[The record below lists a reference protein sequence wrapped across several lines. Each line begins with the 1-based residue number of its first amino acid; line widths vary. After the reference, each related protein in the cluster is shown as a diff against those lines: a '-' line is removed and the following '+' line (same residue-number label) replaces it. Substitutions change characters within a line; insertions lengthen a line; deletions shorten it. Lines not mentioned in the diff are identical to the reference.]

1 MKKLN
6 LRSGLMATT
15 TIAGALATTM
25 GVTAVVSTV
34 ATLAPSAAE
43 AQDYTSGALSGTVT
57 NASGKPIAGATVT
70 IVSKAQ
76 GVTTNV
82 TSDSQGRFHVTSM
95 AAGDYDITANAS
107 GYQAYKGT
115 ASISVSQEVRY
126 TVAMSAVGE
135 TQTVVVKGHRNRQ
148 DFNGTTTG
156 LNVDLTTLTAQAPIA
171 RSITAVTLL
180 APGAVQGVPGFGD
193 VSSLGG
199 SSVAENAYYING
211 LNITNPDTY
220 VGSAKVPFD
229 FYKTVEVKTAGYAA
243 EFGRATGGVIN
254 ATTKSGTND
263 FMFAVH
269 GNFAP
274 SAMANT
280 SPSTISTNGL
290 LTKNSDNSVSVES
303 GGALIKDKLFLYG
316 LVQLNDNKDTL
327 GNTTGGVYQVGK
339 DKAPFYGFKGDWYVV
354 PGQHLEFTYFTTKDT
369 TDITDSKL
377 KNGVV
382 GAKIQGGT
390 EKIKNGGDNWV
401 GKYTGKIN
409 DWFTLSAEYGIN
421 KDSND
426 ATPGNPT
433 AYFAQDL
440 RTATTKG
447 VTTTVS
453 ADQPFSSISTDDTER
468 KFYRVDGDIFAN
480 AMGRHHIRFG
490 LDHEDLSEGKITQ
503 LVGGVPLLYSYRDA
517 GVRVTYEHLG
527 GHVSGKDSAIYLQ
540 DSWDITPT
548 LNLQLGVRD
557 DEFQQSNLS
566 NQQYLNFKGNWAPR
580 IGFKWD
586 VLGDRSFNVFGN
598 YGVYY
603 IPPAMNLGFRGHDDY
618 FREYFAYPAGTSANG
633 PTASDPNAL
642 PQFQYDPTTG
652 VPTQALGAP
661 LTSLAGSG
669 YASACPTDISAAP
682 GSPKNGAN
690 TCLIFGGNVQDPAAA
705 KVAVGTKATY
715 ENEVVLG
722 ADWRINDLWSLTVTG
737 TYRELK
743 RVSEDTDFTPYLYD
757 YYHCDTVSSAQCDFY
772 SNNSAYY
779 IWNPGKSSQTIV
791 DWYGATVGQKNTI
804 TLTGLKFPTP
814 KRTYSAVSFDFK
826 RAFDGKWGLNG
837 SLTLSKS
844 YGNYE
849 GTVKSDA
856 GNGAQEDAGST
867 QDFDY
872 LGLTDYSTGLLPN
885 HHGIQFKTW
894 GEYAITPDFLI
905 GANVLVLSPMHGSCE
920 GYHPPSDPNA
930 AGYGAS
936 SFYCSGQPA
945 PRGTGWKSDWEKN
958 VDLSLRYT
966 MPQAMS
972 AGGKLILRADIFNL
986 FDSHAVLQKY
996 AQHETSGY
1004 NKKPALSY
1012 QLDGEYLQPTEY
1024 QAPRYV
1030 RVGFDLSY

>member
-1 MKKLN
+1 MKKFN

-25 GVTAVVSTV
+25 GVTAVMSTV
-34 ATLAPSAAE
+34 AVMAPTAAM

-57 NASGKPIAGATVT
+57 DASGKPIAGATVT

-82 TSDSQGRFHVTSM
+82 TSDSKGLFHVASM
-95 AAGDYDITANAS
+95 AAGDYDVTANAN

-115 ASISVSQEVRY
+115 ATIGVSQEVRY

-156 LNVDLTTLTAQAPIA
+156 INVDLTTLTAEVPVA
-171 RSITAVTLL
+171 RSITAVTML
-180 APGAVQGVPGFGD
+180 APGAVQGVAGFGD
-193 VSSLGG
+193 VASLGG

-274 SAMANT
+274 AAMANV
-280 SPSTISTNGL
+280 SPSTVDTDGK
-290 LTKNSDNSVSVES
+290 LTKNSDESVSVES

-327 GNTTGGVYQVGK
+327 GNITGGNYQVGK
-339 DKAPFYGFKGDWYVV
+339 DKAPFYGLKGDWYIV
-354 PGQHLEFTYFTTKDT
+354 PGQHLELTYFTTKDT
-369 TDITDSKL
+369 TDITDYAFDGSTVG
-377 KNGVV
+377 GVT
-382 GAKIQGGT
+382 GT
-390 EKIKNGGDNWV
+390 EKVKTGGDNWV
-401 GKYTGKIN
+401 GKYTSKIN
-409 DWFTLSAEYGIN
+409 DWFTLAAEYGIS

-426 ATPGNPT
+426 DNPANT
-433 AYFAQDL
+433 SAYFAQDL
-440 RTATTKG
+440 RTSTVQG

-453 ADQPFSSISTDDTER
+453 GDQPFSAISTDETER
-468 KFYRVDGDIFAN
+468 KFYRIDGDIFAN
-480 AMGRHHIRFG
+480 AWGRHHIRFG
-490 LDHEDLSEGKITQ
+490 LDHEDLSEEKVSS
-503 LVGGVPLLYSYRDA
+503 LVGGIPLIYSYRDT
-517 GVRVTYEHLG
+517 GIRVTYEHLG
-527 GHVSGKDSAIYLQ
+527 GHVSGKDSAVYLQ
-540 DSWDITPT
+540 DSWDVTPT
-548 LNLQLGVRD
+548 LNLQLGIRD

-566 NQQYLNFKGNWAPR
+566 NQQYLNFKGDWAPR

-586 VLGDRSFNVFGN
+586 PTGDGVYHIFGN

-618 FREYFAYPAGTSANG
+618 FREYFAYPTGTSANG
-633 PTASDPNAL
+633 EVPGTVAFA
-642 PQFQYDPTTG
+642 YDPKTG
-652 VPTQALGAP
+652 MPTQALGPA
-661 LTSLAGSG
+661 LTTLAGSG
-669 YASACPTDISAAP
+669 YGSTCPTDISSAP
-682 GSPKNGAN
+682 GNPVNGAA
-690 TCLIFGGNVQDPAAA
+690 TCLIFGGNVQDPASA
-705 KVAVGTKATY
+705 KVATGTKATY
-715 ENEVVLG
+715 ENEFVIG
-722 ADWRINDLWSLTVTG
+722 GDWKINDLWTMTVTG

-743 RVSEDTDFTPYLYD
+743 RVSEDTDFSPYLYS
-757 YYHCDTVSSAQCDFY
+757 YYGCGTASMAAGNANACNFY
-772 SNNSAYY
+772 ANNSAYY
-779 IWNPGKSSQTIV
+779 IWNPGKSSQTVV
-791 DWYGATVGQKNTI
+791 DWYGATLGQKNTV
-804 TLTGLKFPTP
+804 TLTGLQFPTP

-826 RAFDGKWGLNG
+826 RAFDGKWGLQG
-837 SLTLSKS
+837 SLTVSKS

-856 GNGAQEDAGST
+856 GTGAQDDAGST

-872 LGLTDYSTGLLPN
+872 VGLTDYSTGLLPN
-885 HHGIQFKTW
+885 DHTIQFKTW
-894 GEYAITPDFLI
+894 GEYALTPDFTI
-905 GANVLVLSPMHGSCE
+905 GANILILSPVHGSCE
-920 GYHPPSDPNA
+920 GYHPDTDPNA

-936 SFYCSGQPA
+936 SFYCNGQPA

-966 MPQAMS
+966 VPGKVS
-972 AGGKLILRADIFNL
+972 LGGKLVLRADIFNL
-986 FDSHAVLQKY
+986 FDAHAVLNRY
-996 AQHETSGY
+996 NQHETGGQDEGY
-1004 NKKPALSY
+1004 P
-1012 QLDGEYLQPTEY
+1012 LDPLYLEPTEY

-1030 RVGFDLSY
+1030 RVGFDLTY

>member
-1 MKKLN
+1 
-6 LRSGLMATT
+6 MATT
-15 TIAGALATTM
+15 TIAGALAATAGAVGLLS
-25 GVTAVVSTV
+25 GVFALVPT
-34 ATLAPSAAE
+34 AAE
-43 AQDYTSGALSGTVT
+43 AQDYTSGALAGTVT
-57 NASGKPIAGATVT
+57 DASGKPIAGATVT

-76 GVTTNV
+76 GVTTTV
-82 TSDSQGRFHVTSM
+82 TSDSSGLFHVASL
-95 AAGDYDITANAS
+95 AAGDYDITANAN

-135 TQTVVVKGHRNRQ
+135 TQTVVVRGHRNRQ

-171 RSITAVTLL
+171 RSITAVTML
-180 APGAVQGVPGFGD
+180 APGAVQGVSGFGD

-243 EFGRATGGVIN
+243 EFGRATGGVVN

-274 SAMANT
+274 SALT
-280 SPSTISTNGL
+280 SVSPDT
-290 LTKNSDNSVSVES
+290 LTRSGPLTRNSDNSLSVES
-303 GGALIKDKLFLYG
+303 GGALIKDTLFLYG
-316 LVQLNDNKDTL
+316 LVQVNDNKDTIGKL
-327 GNTTGGVYQVGK
+327 DALDYEVDK
-339 DKAPFYGFKGDWYVV
+339 DKAPFYGLKGDWYAA
-354 PGQHLEFTYFTTKDT
+354 PGQHLELTYFTTKDT
-369 TDITDSKL
+369 SDVTTYNLAGNDHY
-377 KNGVV
+377 
-382 GAKIQGGT
+382 GAAIPGGT
-390 EKIKNGGDNWV
+390 EKLKTGGDNWV
-401 GKYTGKIN
+401 GKYTGKLN
-409 DWFTLSAEYGIN
+409 DWFTLAAEYGIN
-421 KDSND
+421 KDAND
-426 ATPGNPT
+426 ATPSSPN
-433 AYFAQDL
+433 AYFVQDL
-440 RTATTKG
+440 RSGKTLRVSG
-447 VTTTVS
+447 DQPFTTVS
-453 ADQPFSSISTDDTER
+453 TDETER

-490 LDHEDLSEGKITQ
+490 LDHEDNSETKISHV
-503 LVGGVPLLYSYRDA
+503 VGALPIIYSYRKD
-517 GVRVTYEHLG
+517 GIRLTYEYLG
-527 GHVSGKDSAIYLQ
+527 GKVSGKDTAFYLQ
-540 DSWDITPT
+540 DSWDVTPT
-548 LNLQLGVRD
+548 LNLQLGIRD

-566 NQQYLNFKGNWAPR
+566 KQQYLNFKGNWAPR

-586 VLGDRSFNVFGN
+586 PTGDGTFHVFGN

-618 FREYFAYPAGTSANG
+618 FREFFAYPAGTSALG
-633 PTASDPNAL
+633 PTPANPTAL
-642 PQFQYDPTTG
+642 PMFQYDPTTG
-652 VPTQALGAP
+652 LPTQALGAAENDA
-661 LTSLAGSG
+661 SHRGQG
-669 YASACPTDISAAP
+669 YASSCPTDMSSAP
-682 GSPKNGAN
+682 GHPVNGTG
-690 TCLIFGGNVQDPAAA
+690 TCLIFGANVQDPASA
-705 KVAVGTKATY
+705 KIATGTKATY
-715 ENEVVLG
+715 ENEFILG
-722 ADWRINDLWSLTVTG
+722 GDWKINDLWSLTVTG
-737 TYRELK
+737 TYRALK
-743 RVSEDTDFTPYLYD
+743 RVSEDTDFSPYLYN
-757 YYHCDTVSSAQCDFY
+757 YYHCDTVSSAACDFY
-772 SNNSAYY
+772 GNNSAYY

-791 DWYGATVGQKNTI
+791 DWYGATVGQKNTL
-804 TLTGLKFPTP
+804 TLTGLQFPTP

-826 RAFDGKWGLNG
+826 RTFDGKWGLQG

-856 GNGAQEDAGST
+856 GNAAQADAGST

-885 HHGIQFKTW
+885 HHGLQFKTW
-894 GEYAITPDFLI
+894 GEYALTPDFLI
-905 GANVLVLSPMHGSCE
+905 GANVLILSPVHGSCE

-936 SFYCSGQPA
+936 SFYCNGQPA
-945 PRGTGWKSDWEKN
+945 PRGTGWRSDWEKN

-966 MPQAMS
+966 MPQSMS
-972 AGGKLILRADIFNL
+972 AGGKLVLRADIFNV

-996 AQHETSGY
+996 AQHETSGH
-1004 NKKPALSY
+1004 NSDPAKSYSLDADYLS
-1012 QLDGEYLQPTEY
+1012 PIEY

-1030 RVGFDLSY
+1030 RVGFDLTY

>member
-1 MKKLN
+1 VKKFN
-6 LRSGLMATT
+6 LRYGLMATT
-15 TIAGALATTM
+15 MLAATAGATGLIAAGAILVPT
-25 GVTAVVSTV
+25 
-34 ATLAPSAAE
+34 AAE
-43 AQDYTSGALSGTVT
+43 AQDYTSGALAGTVT
-57 NASGKPIAGATVT
+57 DASGKPIAGAKVT
-70 IVSKAQ
+70 LVSKAQ
-76 GVTTNV
+76 GITTTV
-82 TSDSQGRFHVTSM
+82 TSDANGLFHVASL
-95 AAGDYDITANAS
+95 AAGDYDITADAN

-115 ASISVSQEVRY
+115 ATISVSQEVRY

-135 TQTVVVKGHRNRQ
+135 AQTVIVKGHRNRQ

-274 SAMANT
+274 AGLADT
-280 SPSTISTNGL
+280 SPSTLTVDGKR
-290 LTKNSDNSVSVES
+290 TKNSDNSLSVES
-303 GGALIKDKLFLYG
+303 GGALIKDTLFLYG
-316 LVQLNDNKDTL
+316 LVQFNDNKDTL
-327 GNTTGGVYQVGK
+327 GDITGTKYQINK
-339 DKAPFYGFKGDWYVV
+339 DKAPFYGFKGDWYAA

-369 TDITDSKL
+369 VDVSTDAF

-382 GAKIQGGT
+382 GAAIQGGT
-390 EKIKNGGDNWV
+390 EKLKTGGDNWV
-401 GKYTGKIN
+401 GKYTSKIS
-409 DWFTLSAEYGIN
+409 DWFTLAAEYGIN

-426 ATPGNPT
+426 ATPANT
-433 AYFAQDL
+433 QAYFAQDL
-440 RTATTKG
+440 RTSTTG
-447 VTTTVS
+447 LVVTAVS
-453 ADQPFSSISTDDTER
+453 ADQPFTTVQTDDTER

-490 LDHEDLSEGKITQ
+490 LDHEDNSETKISH
-503 LVGGVPLLYSYRDA
+503 LVGAQPLLYSYRDA
-517 GVRVTYEHLG
+517 GIRLTYEYLG
-527 GHVSGKDSAIYLQ
+527 GKVSGKDTAFYVQ
-540 DSWDITPT
+540 DSWDVTPT
-548 LNLQLGVRD
+548 LNLQIGARD
-557 DEFQQSNLS
+557 DEFEQTNLS
-566 NQQYLNFKGNWAPR
+566 NQKYMSLKGNWAPR

-586 VLGDRSFNVFGN
+586 VMGDRSFNIFGN
-598 YGVYY
+598 YGIYY
-603 IPPAMNLGFRGHDDY
+603 IPPAMNMGFRGHDDY
-618 FREYFAYPAGTSANG
+618 FREYFAYPTGTSANG
-633 PTASDPNAL
+633 GNGTT
-642 PQFQYDPTTG
+642 QFQYDPATG
-652 VPTQALGAP
+652 MPTQPLGAP
-661 LTSLAGSG
+661 LTSLASSG
-669 YASACPTDISAAP
+669 YFASCPTDISSSP
-682 GSPKNGAN
+682 GHPVNGSN
-690 TCLIFGGNVQDPAAA
+690 TCLIFGANVQDPASA

-722 ADWRINDLWSLTVTG
+722 ADWKINELWSLTVTG
-737 TYRELK
+737 TYRTLK
-743 RVSEDTDFTPYLYD
+743 RVSEDTDFSPYLYD
-757 YYHCDTVSSAQCDFY
+757 YYHCDTTSSAACDFY
-772 SNNSAYY
+772 GNNSAYY
-779 IWNPGKSSQTIV
+779 IWNPGKSSQTLV
-791 DWYGATVGQKNTI
+791 DWYGATQGQKNTVTI
-804 TLTGLKFPTP
+804 TGLTFPTP
-814 KRTYSAVSFDFK
+814 KRTYSALSFDFK

-856 GNGAQEDAGST
+856 GISAQADAGST

-872 LGLTDYSTGLLPN
+872 VGLTDYSTGLLPN

-894 GEYAITPDFLI
+894 GEYAITPDFLV

-958 VDLSLRYT
+958 IDLSLRYT
-966 MPQAMS
+966 MPQSMS
-972 AGGKLILRADIFNL
+972 AGGKLVVRAAIFNL
-986 FDSHAVLQKY
+986 FDSHAVLQRY
-996 AQHETSGY
+996 NQHETAGY
-1004 NKKPALSY
+1004 NSKHPDQSY
-1012 QLDGEYLQPTEY
+1012 PLDGLYLQPTEY

-1030 RVGFDLSY
+1030 RVGFDLTY

>member
-1 MKKLN
+1 MKKFN

-34 ATLAPSAAE
+34 AALAPTAAE
-43 AQDYTSGALSGTVT
+43 AQDYTSGALAGTVT
-57 NASGKPIAGATVT
+57 DASGKPIAGATVT

-76 GVTTNV
+76 GVTTTV
-82 TSDSQGRFHVTSM
+82 TSDSKGLFHVASL
-95 AAGDYDITANAS
+95 AAGDYDISATAN
-107 GYQAYKGT
+107 GYQTYKGT
-115 ASISVSQEVRY
+115 ANIAVSAEVRY
-126 TVAMSAVGE
+126 TVAMSAVGD

-171 RSITAVTLL
+171 RSITAVTML
-180 APGAVQGVPGFGD
+180 APGAVQGVAGFGD
-193 VSSLGG
+193 VASLGG

-274 SAMANT
+274 ASFANT
-280 SPSTISTNGL
+280 SPSTLTTSGPR
-290 LTKNSDNSVSVES
+290 TKNSDNSVSVES

-316 LVQLNDNKDTL
+316 LVQLNDNKDTVGSYS
-327 GNTTGGVYQVGK
+327 GNDYIVNK
-339 DKAPFYGFKGDWYVV
+339 DKAPFYGLKGDWYVA
-354 PGQHLEFTYFTTKDT
+354 PGQHLEFTYFTTKDNVDVT
-369 TDITDSKL
+369 TYNMAGDTIGTAIT
-377 KNGVV
+377 
-382 GAKIQGGT
+382 GGT
-390 EKIKNGGDNWV
+390 EKLKTGGDNWV
-401 GKYTGKIN
+401 GKYTGKVT
-409 DWFTLSAEYGIN
+409 DWFTVSAAYGIN
-421 KDSND
+421 KDAND
-426 ATPGNPT
+426 ATPSNPS
-433 AYFAQDL
+433 AYYVTDV
-440 RTATTKG
+440 RTGATK
-447 VTTTVS
+447 TVS
-453 ADQPFSSISTDDTER
+453 ADQPFTAIGTDETER
-468 KFYRVDGDIFAN
+468 KFYRFDGDIFAS

-490 LDHEDLSEGKITQ
+490 FDHEDLSEEKVTQ
-503 LVGGVPLLYSYRDA
+503 LTGGVPLQYSYRTT

-527 GHVSGKDSAIYLQ
+527 GHVSGKDSAFYLQ

-566 NQQYLNFKGNWAPR
+566 NQQYLNFKGDWAPR

-598 YGVYY
+598 YGIYY
-603 IPPAMNLGFRGHDDY
+603 IPPAMNMGFRGHDDY
-618 FREYFAYPAGTSANG
+618 WREYFAYPAGTTYSTFTFDPVTG
-633 PTASDPNAL
+633 LPT
-642 PQFQYDPTTG
+642 G
-652 VPTQALGAP
+652 ALGAAISSAA
-661 LTSLAGSG
+661 LQGSG

-682 GSPKNGAN
+682 GHPVNGPN
-690 TCLIFGGNVQDPAAA
+690 TCVIFGGNVQDPAAA

-722 ADWRINDLWSLTVTG
+722 ADWKINDLWTLTVTG

-743 RVSEDTDFTPYLYD
+743 RVSEDTDFSPYLYD
-757 YYHCDTVSSAQCDFY
+757 YYKCGTSGMAAANANACDFY
-772 SNNSAYY
+772 GNNSAYY
-779 IWNPGKSSQTIV
+779 IWNPGSSTQTLV
-791 DWYGATVGQKNTI
+791 DWYGAANGQKSTV

-814 KRTYSAVSFDFK
+814 KRTYSAVSFDYK
-826 RAFDGKWGLNG
+826 RAFDGKWGLQG
-837 SLTLSKS
+837 SLTFSKS

-872 LGLTDYSTGLLPN
+872 VGLTDYSTGLLPN
-885 HHGIQFKTW
+885 HHGIQLKTW
-894 GEYAITPDFLI
+894 GEYAITPDFMV

-936 SFYCSGQPA
+936 SFYCSGQPS

-966 MPQAMS
+966 VPGKVS
-972 AGGKLILRADIFNL
+972 LGGKLILRADIFNL
-986 FDSHAVLQKY
+986 FDSHAVLQRY
-996 AQHETSGY
+996 AQHETAGA
-1004 NKKPALSY
+1004 PSY
-1012 QLDGEYLQPTEY
+1012 PLDSYYLTPTEY
-1024 QAPRYV
+1024 QAPRSV

>member
-1 MKKLN
+1 
-6 LRSGLMATT
+6 MATT
-15 TIAGALATTM
+15 TIAGALATTA

-34 ATLAPSAAE
+34 AALVPTEAS
-43 AQDYTSGALSGTVT
+43 AQDYTSGALAGTVT
-57 NASGKPIAGATVT
+57 DSSGKPIAGATVT
-70 IVSKAQ
+70 VVSKAQ
-76 GVTTNV
+76 GVTTTL
-82 TSDSQGRFHVTSM
+82 TSDSHGLFHVASLP
-95 AAGDYDITANAS
+95 AGDYDVTATAN

-115 ASISVSQEVRY
+115 ATISVSQEVRY

-135 TQTVVVKGHRNRQ
+135 AQTVIVRGHRNRQ

-274 SAMANT
+274 AAFANT
-280 SPSTISTNGL
+280 SPSTIDTNGR
-290 LTKNSDNSVSVES
+290 LTKNSDNSISVES
-303 GGALIKDKLFLYG
+303 GGALIKDTLFLYG
-316 LVQLNDNKDTL
+316 LVQFNDNKDTF
-327 GNTTGGVYQVGK
+327 GHTTGGNYEVDK
-339 DKAPFYGFKGDWYVV
+339 DTAPFYGFKGDWYAA

-369 TDITDSKL
+369 VNLKDSVL
-377 KNGVV
+377 ANGVV
-382 GAKIQGGT
+382 GAPIQGGT
-390 EKIKNGGDNWV
+390 AKQKVGGDNWV
-401 GKYTGKIN
+401 GKYTGKIT
-409 DWFTLSAEYGIN
+409 DWFTVSAAYGIN

-426 ATPGNPT
+426 FTPSNKS

-440 RTATTKG
+440 RSSTTGG

-453 ADQPFSSISTDDTER
+453 ADQPFTSVTTDDTER
-468 KFYRVDGDIFAN
+468 KFYRLDGDVFAN

-490 LDHEDLSEGKITQ
+490 LDHEDLSENKVTQ
-503 LVGGVPLLYSYRDA
+503 LVGGIPVRYSYRNA
-517 GVRVTYEHLG
+517 GVRLTYEHLG

-540 DSWDITPT
+540 DSWDVTPT
-548 LNLQLGVRD
+548 LNLQLGIRD
-557 DEFQQSNLS
+557 DDFQQSNLS
-566 NQQYLNFKGNWAPR
+566 NQKYLDFKGDWAPR

-586 VLGDRSFNVFGN
+586 PTGDGTFHIFGN

-618 FREYFAYPAGTSANG
+618 FREYFAYPAGTNANG
-633 PTASDPNAL
+633 TGGKA
-642 PQFQYDPTTG
+642 QFQYDPTTG
-652 VPTQALGAP
+652 MPTQALGAAISSP
-661 LTSLAGSG
+661 SLQAQG

-682 GSPKNGAN
+682 GHPVNGAN
-690 TCLIFGGNVQDPAAA
+690 TCVIFGGNVQDPASA
-705 KVAVGTKATY
+705 KVATGTKATY
-715 ENEVVLG
+715 ENEFVLG
-722 ADWRINDLWSLTVTG
+722 GDWKINDLWSLTVTG
-737 TYRELK
+737 TYRTLK
-743 RVSEDTDFTPYLYD
+743 RVSEDTDFSPYLYN
-757 YYHCDTVSSAQCDFY
+757 YYNCATTSSATCDFY
-772 SNNSAYY
+772 ANNSAYY
-779 IWNPGKSSQTIV
+779 IWNPGKSSQTLV
-791 DWYGATVGQKNTI
+791 DWYGASIGQKNMV

-894 GEYAITPDFLI
+894 GEYAITSDFLI
-905 GANVLVLSPMHGSCE
+905 GANVLILSPMHGSCE
-920 GYHPPSDPNA
+920 GFHPTDPNA

-936 SFYCSGQPA
+936 SFYCNGLPA

-958 VDLSLRYT
+958 IDLSLRYT
-966 MPQAMS
+966 VPGNVS
-972 AGGKLILRADIFNL
+972 LGGKLVLRADIFNL

-996 AQHETSGY
+996 AQHETSAGV
-1004 NKKPALSY
+1004 
-1012 QLDGEYLQPTEY
+1012 LDPLYLEPTEY

-1030 RVGFDLSY
+1030 RVGFDLTY